1 MLVFLFWL
9 FVGPAAL
16 AALLSI
22 HSGRK
27 FQDYV
32 EAEILGEPDPDE
44 QAYHPPATLFLP
56 VRGADHD
63 LAANLRS
70 LSEQAYPDYELV
82 LVCRDAEDPAIA
94 VAQFTLGTKFRLI
107 VAGPPPDDTG
117 EKVHNLLEAVR
128 QARPESEVF
137 AFADSDGQVSAE
149 WLGNLIQPLG
159 GEAVGAATGFR
170 WHFPEDGGFWPLLR
184 SAWDATIAGS
194 MRPDGKNFAWGGGMA
209 IRRETFE
216 KARVAEYWKGTVSDD
231 YRLTQAIHDAGMDLT
246 FAPKAMVATTGSC
259 SREEFLSWTTR
270 QLTITK
276 VYRANLWTAGLV
288 AHIVYCG
295 AMVAGVAAC
304 ALGDPI
310 GLAALVVTQ
319 VPGMAKGAM
328 RGYAG
333 RLMFP
338 AREEWFDRYGWSYFW
353 LTPVATWVWL
363 YAFVTSAA
371 RRTIRWRGYVY
382 ELPASDKTKVIEQPM
397 PAGRG

>member
-1 MLVFLFWL
+1 M
-9 FVGPAAL
+9 GPAAL
-16 AALLSI
+16 AAVLSI
-22 HSGRK
+22 QSGRK

-32 EAEILGEPDPDE
+32 EADILGEPDPDE
-44 QAYHPPATLFLP
+44 QPYHPPATLFLP

-63 LAANLRS
+63 LTANLRS
-70 LSEQAYPDYELV
+70 LFEQTYPDYELV
-82 LVCRDAEDPAIA
+82 LVCRDADDPA
-94 VAQFTLGTKFRLI
+94 VAAARLTLGEDFRLI
-107 VAGPPPDDTG
+107 VAGPPPNDTG

-128 QARPESEVF
+128 QARSESEVY

-159 GEAVGAATGFR
+159 EEGVGAATGFR

-184 SAWDATIAGS
+184 TVWDATIAGS

-209 IRRETFE
+209 IRREVFE
-216 KARVAEYWKGTVSDD
+216 QARVAEYWTGTVSDD
-231 YRLTQAIHDAGMDLT
+231 YRLTQAIHDAKLDLK

-259 SREEFLSWTTR
+259 TRDEFLSWTTR

-319 VPGMAKGAM
+319 APGMAKGAM
-328 RGYAG
+328 RGYTG

-338 AREEWFDRYGWSYFW
+338 AREEWFDRHGWSYFW

-371 RRTIRWRGYVY
+371 TRTIRWRGYVY
-382 ELPASDKTKVIEQPM
+382 ELPASDRTKLIED
-397 PAGRG
+397 PAAKPAP